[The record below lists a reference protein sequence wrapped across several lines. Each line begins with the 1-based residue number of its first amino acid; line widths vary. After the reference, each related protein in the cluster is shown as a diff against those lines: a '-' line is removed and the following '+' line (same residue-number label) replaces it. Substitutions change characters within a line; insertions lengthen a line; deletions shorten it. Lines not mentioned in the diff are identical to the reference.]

1 MLIIVRIQS
10 HIVFLYVIII
20 VPTFNVTPNNFYVE
34 ATHFERCTLEDLYS
48 YFYYYIVIA
57 VAVKLSLAAI
67 KFNL

>member
-10 HIVFLYVIII
+10 YIVFLYVIII
-20 VPTFNVTPNNFYVE
+20 VPTFNVTSNNFYVE

-48 YFYYYIVIA
+48 YFYYYIIIA
-57 VAVKLSLAAI
+57 VTVKLSLSAI